1 MHASEQYLRELV
13 ELDPIL
19 ATELGLDTDR
29 LPDFSPDGNDERALL
44 ARRALAWLADESDPD
59 PIAADL
65 MRERLSS
72 QLALYD
78 AGEHE
83 RAVNVIAS
91 PQHAIKEA
99 FDLMRIE
106 GPDDAERVVRRLRAV
121 PSALAGYRATL
132 ERGRAN
138 GRLAQRRQVLAAALL
153 AEQTADAYFAGVERR
168 VLQATQQTEADQR
181 LAGAIEAARSAYGEL
196 ASYLKDAY
204 APSAIDQDGV
214 GRERWALWCRHA
226 NGRDVDPEE
235 AVAWA
240 ADELAALG
248 AEIETEA
255 RRLGLEPGPGL
266 LTALDQDPS
275 RQIVGVDAF
284 LAWNQARIDE
294 AIEIVDSRAVTI
306 PAAIRRCEAL
316 EAPPGGAAAMYYT
329 PPSEDLA
336 RPGRT
341 WYPTHG
347 KTRFSLWN
355 ELTTVYHE
363 SVPGHHLQLGIAT
376 WRGAALDPFQRTL
389 GSISGHV
396 EGWALYAERLA
407 DELGLFPDPAFRI
420 GYLLSQRFRT
430 LRILIDIGLHTGI
443 GAQRRSAEPLTPE
456 RAIDDLVQIAGLER
470 PFAASEVDRYL
481 GWPAQATSYKL
492 GERAWRDARERARA
506 RGVSDRRFHESLLGL
521 GFISLDQLATVA
533 ATLAP

>member
-1 MHASEQYLRELV
+1 MHASEQYLQALV
-13 ELDPIL
+13 ELDPIV
-19 ATELGLDTDR
+19 ATELGLDSDR
-29 LPDFSPDGNDERALL
+29 LPDFSPDGEDERAAL
-44 ARRALAWLADESDPD
+44 ARRALAWLADEPSPD

-72 QLALYD
+72 QLALHG

-106 GPDDAERVVRRLRAV
+106 DPEDAERVVRRLRAV
-121 PSALAGYRATL
+121 PTALAGYRATL

-138 GRLAQRRQVLAAALL
+138 GRLAQRRQVIAAAHLADETAAAYFSGLEARALL
-153 AEQTADAYFAGVERR
+153 AARGAPVSRQLPA
-168 VLQATQQTEADQR
+168 
-181 LAGAIEAARSAYGEL
+181 AIEAARTAYAEL
-196 ASYLKDAY
+196 ATYLRNDY
-204 APSAIDQDGV
+204 APDATEVDGV
-214 GRERWALWCRHA
+214 GDERWALWCRHA

-248 AEIETEA
+248 ADIDAEA
-255 RRLGLEPGPGL
+255 RSLGLRSGPDLPAL
-266 LTALDQDPS
+266 LDRDPT
-275 RQIVGVDAF
+275 RQIIGVDAF

-294 AIEIVDSRAVTI
+294 AIAVVDSRAITI
-306 PAAIRRCEAL
+306 PEGIRRCEAL

-329 PPSEDLA
+329 PPSQDLT

-347 KTRFSLWN
+347 KTRFSLWS

-376 WRGAALDPFQRTL
+376 WRGEELDPFQRTL

-430 LRILIDIGLHTGI
+430 LRILVDIGLHTGVR
-443 GAQRRSAEPLTPE
+443 ASTHSRERLTPE
-456 RAIDDLVQIAGLER
+456 RAIDDLVAIAGLER
-470 PFAASEVDRYL
+470 SFAASEVDRYL

-492 GERAWRDARERARA
+492 GERAWRDARELARR
-506 RGVSDRRFHESLLGL
+506 RGVSDRRFHETLLGL
-521 GFISLDQLATVA
+521 GFISLDQLEATA
-533 ATLAP
+533 RTLAP